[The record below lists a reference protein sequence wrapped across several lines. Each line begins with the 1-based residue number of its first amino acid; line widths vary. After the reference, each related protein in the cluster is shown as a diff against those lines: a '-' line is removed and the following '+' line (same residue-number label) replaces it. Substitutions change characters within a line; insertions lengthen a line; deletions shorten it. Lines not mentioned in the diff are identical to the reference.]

1 MGENTSVNYSKKT
14 YLNHMV
20 RIELFI
26 LAIFF
31 IWISSCSG
39 LGPDPDP
46 VPQTQV
52 LAINLYPDTV
62 AVGDTVLID
71 CIIKDSLDKSFKF
84 YWDLSSPIEVDRL
97 RRISRV
103 RKIRN
108 SLTSR
113 YVTFQRV
120 KLSAIGEIRRRTI

>member
-1 MGENTSVNYSKKT
+1 
-14 YLNHMV
+14 MV

-84 YWDLSSPIEVDRL
+84 YWDLSSPIEVDSTIYGN
-97 RRISRV
+97 RIKWKAKRTSEIPGSVVNVSTGV
-103 RKIRN
+103 RIDKGSNNLVQVIELFDIPVLN
-108 SLTSR
+108 
-113 YVTFQRV
+113 
-120 KLSAIGEIRRRTI
+120 